1 MSPSG
6 YFFGN
11 FIQIYFLAA
20 KKHLRHFV
28 RFIVCLIVII
38 VTDGQYNETHNPP
51 VTAVMQCNAA
61 ICRHT
66 SATVCYI
73 SSPSNLERY
82 SRTYP
87 IIHITVQLV
96 NYPNPKWST
105 LQYVSKDIFHNDFVC
120 VNCYFNCNISV

>member
-66 SATVCYI
+66 SATVCYN

-96 NYPNPKWST
+96 NYPNPKSG
-105 LQYVSKDIFHNDFVC
+105 LRFNMSLKI
-120 VNCYFNCNISV
+120 YFIMILYA